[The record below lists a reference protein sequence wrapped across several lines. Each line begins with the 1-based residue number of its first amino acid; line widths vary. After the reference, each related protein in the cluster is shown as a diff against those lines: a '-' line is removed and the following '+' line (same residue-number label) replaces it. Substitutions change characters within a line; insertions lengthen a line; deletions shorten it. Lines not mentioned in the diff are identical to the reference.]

1 MDEEQI
7 KNLVD
12 SVKNELNTK
21 IDKIINYIDKKEEEE
36 NESIQEEIVY

>member
-12 SVKNELNTK
+12 SVKNELNNK

-36 NESIQEEIVY
+36 NEPIQEEIIY

>member
-12 SVKNELNTK
+12 SVKNELNNK

-36 NESIQEEIVY
+36 NEPIQEEIVY

>member
-36 NESIQEEIVY
+36 NEPIQEEIIY

>member
-12 SVKNELNTK
+12 SVKNELNNK